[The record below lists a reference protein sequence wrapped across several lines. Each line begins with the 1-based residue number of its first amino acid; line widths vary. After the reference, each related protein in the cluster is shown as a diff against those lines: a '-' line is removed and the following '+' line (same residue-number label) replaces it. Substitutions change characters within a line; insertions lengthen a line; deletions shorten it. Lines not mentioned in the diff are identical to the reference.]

1 MPNSIKKDDIKKPG
15 SLLRWL
21 FVQTN
26 DEVEQKRLFDKY
38 LGRFKNYYSASL
50 GKNFSLSS
58 ELLVTFFHYKPNLW
72 SRGYVIKKYGTY
84 FISLYFA
91 LDDIKS
97 SASNRQKG
105 IKLSRPRLNLHN
117 YRCDYFALKT
127 MSSLIYFLL
136 LSEMCQN

>member
-58 ELLVTFFHYKPNLW
+58 ELLVTFFHYKPNLCGQW
-72 SRGYVIKKYGTY
+72 GMLLKNTVPDLFLYILHLMTSNQVRQIGKKESNYLDQGSIYIITDVIT
-84 FISLYFA
+84 
-91 LDDIKS
+91 
-97 SASNRQKG
+97 
-105 IKLSRPRLNLHN
+105 
-117 YRCDYFALKT
+117 
-127 MSSLIYFLL
+127 LL
-136 LSEMCQN
+136 LKR